1 MVLIN
6 MVVEL
11 LAFEFKLFMVKSKTK
26 MVWFPSGKAT
36 VQQKDTQGKFFVP
49 VNILS
54 FFNQTTYQKSA

>member
-49 VNILS
+49 V
-54 FFNQTTYQKSA
+54 TT